1 MGFRILAI
9 NPGATSTK
17 IAIFEDERPLFKKT
31 VPHSMEDLR
40 GYPRVMDQIPYRRD
54 LILAA
59 QGRLAAFFSPHAMVL
74 GGGTA
79 Q

>member
-31 VPHSMEDLR
+31 VPTPWRTSGATPGSWTRSLT
-40 GYPRVMDQIPYRRD
+40 GAI
-54 LILAA
+54 
-59 QGRLAAFFSPHAMVL
+59 
-74 GGGTA
+74 
-79 Q
+79 